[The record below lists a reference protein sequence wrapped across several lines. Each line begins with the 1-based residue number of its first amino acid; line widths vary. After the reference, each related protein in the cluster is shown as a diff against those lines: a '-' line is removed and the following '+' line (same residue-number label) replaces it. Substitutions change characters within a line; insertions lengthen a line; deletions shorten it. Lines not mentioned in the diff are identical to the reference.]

1 MVSHTNAIFR
11 LPEDVTV
18 NLPVGRLT
26 LGGRVSK
33 RCSAQLKG
41 ERKSSSPD
49 ITHTLH
55 KLQHSIISLDLKK
68 NTSNQQP
75 GVNIS
80 PLISSESA
88 QLGPEFAKAS
98 LTCFTDLS

>member
-1 MVSHTNAIFR
+1 MSELKAQIQSPLRYVLMVSHTNAIFR
-11 LPEDVTV
+11 LPQDVTV

-33 RCSAQLKG
+33 RCSAQLKV

-55 KLQHSIISLDLKK
+55 KLQHSTISLELKEH
-68 NTSNQQP
+68 
-75 GVNIS
+75 
-80 PLISSESA
+80 LESA
-88 QLGPEFAKAS
+88 ARSE
-98 LTCFTDLS
+98 